1 MTGSIVSF
9 GLIITYILLGLSVV
23 LMILMPIFNA
33 IGNPRTLL
41 QGLYGLIFI
50 GIVFGI
56 SFVFSNADQGAFYVR
71 FGYGPFMS
79 KIIGAGLISMYILLV
94 LSILTM
100 LVTEVLKIFR

>member
-1 MTGSIVSF
+1 MTGSIVSL

-23 LMILMPIFNA
+23 LMILMPVFNA

-56 SFVFSNADQGAFYVR
+56 SVVFSNADQGAFFSR
-71 FGYGPFMS
+71 FGYGPVMS

-94 LSILTM
+94 LSVLTM
-100 LVTEVLKIFR
+100 LITEVLNIFR